1 MPENRL
7 YSIGETSKITGV
19 SIQTLRNYSNDG
31 LITPAYIDS
40 QSGYR
45 YFAFHQFHIIDR
57 IKYLRSLDLTLSQI
71 RELISDGSPAAI
83 AEYLS
88 DQAENLKQQI
98 LLLKKKKK
106 DLEWYSSYFRYYTE
120 TSDNRGPHIRHLK
133 QRMILGTEISS
144 LPVNIEDTE
153 VQLTR
158 LKTEYSRTGASYLR
172 QFGYLLPYRS
182 VLKKKWEPY
191 RHFIY
196 LAQLPSQ
203 YKEEDITV
211 LPEGDYFC
219 CTFRLHHLEELDL
232 TPLNRIFP
240 AHQIPPFVIANEY
253 EDNLED
259 FRYCPYELQ
268 FLIKPLSVL

>member
-1 MPENRL
+1 MAENKL
-7 YSIGETSKITGV
+7 YSIGETSNITGV

-31 LITPAYIDS
+31 LITPAYVDP

-45 YFAFHQFHIIDR
+45 YFAFQQFHIIDR
-57 IKYLRSLDLTLSQI
+57 IKYLRSLDLPLPQI
-71 RELISDGSPAAI
+71 RELISSGSPAAI

-88 DQAENLKQQI
+88 VQAENLQQQI
-98 LLLKKKKK
+98 MLLEKKKN
-106 DLEWYSSYFRYYTE
+106 DLEWYSNYFRYYTE
-120 TSDNRGPHIRHLK
+120 TADHHESYIRHLK
-133 QRMILGTEISS
+133 QRIILGTEISS
-144 LPVNIEDTE
+144 LPVNIESTE

-158 LKTEYSRTGASYLR
+158 LKTEYARYGASYLR
-172 QFGYLLPYRS
+172 QFGYLLPYRA
-182 VLKKKWEPY
+182 VLEKKWEPY

-203 YKEEDITV
+203 YNEADITI

-219 CTFRLHHLEELDL
+219 CTFRLHHLCEIDL
-232 TPLNRIFP
+232 APLNRIFSV
-240 AHQIPPFVIANEY
+240 HKQPPFVIANEY

-268 FLIKPLSVL
+268 FLIEPLSV

>member
-31 LITPAYIDS
+31 LITPAYVDP

-57 IKYLRSLDLTLSQI
+57 IKYLRSLDLPLPQI
-71 RELISDGSPAAI
+71 RDLISDGSPAAI
-83 AEYLS
+83 AQYLS
-88 DQAENLKQQI
+88 DQAENLSHQI
-98 LLLKKKKK
+98 LLLEKKKK

-120 TSDNRGPHIRHLK
+120 TEDNRGPHIRHLK
-133 QRMILGTEISS
+133 QRIILSTEISS
-144 LPVNIEDTE
+144 LPVNVEDTE

-158 LKTEYSRTGASYLR
+158 LKTEYSQYGASYLR
-172 QFGYLLPYRS
+172 QFGYLLPYPS
-182 VLKKKWEPY
+182 ILAKKWEPY

-203 YKEEDITV
+203 YKEEDISI

-232 TPLNRIFP
+232 TPFINFFED
-240 AHQIPPFVIANEY
+240 HSVPPFVIADEY

-268 FLIKPLSVL
+268 FLIEPLSVR

>member
-182 VLKKKWEPY
+182 VLKKNGNRTGILFTLHSSHLNTKRKISQFSRRAIISAALSGCTTW
-191 RHFIY
+191 RNLI
-196 LAQLPSQ
+196 LLP
-203 YKEEDITV
+203 
-211 LPEGDYFC
+211 
-219 CTFRLHHLEELDL
+219 
-232 TPLNRIFP
+232 
-240 AHQIPPFVIANEY
+240 
-253 EDNLED
+253 
-259 FRYCPYELQ
+259 
-268 FLIKPLSVL
+268 

>member
-31 LITPAYIDS
+31 LITPAYIDP

-57 IKYLRSLDLTLSQI
+57 IKYLRSLDLPLPQI

-98 LLLKKKKK
+98 LLLEKKKK

-133 QRMILGTEISS
+133 QRIILGTEISS

-172 QFGYLLPYRS
+172 QFGYLLPYGS